1 MKLRLIALVCAL
13 SIAHAL
19 RVPTPQFSDGVS
31 RRAALAG
38 AASAAGAALAAT
50 CAPAAS
56 AADELTYEITVPGDA
71 SSAVPQRGQR
81 VVVDYTGWL
90 NAFDGKEFDSTKGK
104 LLPIPKPP
112 SPFSFAVGVGEVIK
126 GWDRSVRQM
135 HVGETRRI
143 VVPSALG
150 YGDKGIGP
158 IPGGA
163 TLYFEVSLLELKP
176 MKPFSEKQQAWL
188 DEHPE
193 P

>member
-1 MKLRLIALVCAL
+1 M
-13 SIAHAL
+13 
-19 RVPTPQFSDGVS
+19 
-31 RRAALAG
+31 
-38 AASAAGAALAAT
+38 
-50 CAPAAS
+50 
-56 AADELTYEITVPGDA
+56 PGDA
-71 SSAVPQRGQR
+71 TSPVPQRGQR

-90 NAFDGKEFDSTKGK
+90 GGFEGKEFDSTKGK

-112 SPFSFAVGVGEVIK
+112 SPFAFAVGVGEVIK

-143 VVPSALG
+143 VVPASLG
-150 YGDKGIGP
+150 YGAKGVGP

-176 MKPFSEKQQAWL
+176 MKAFSEQQQAWL
-188 DEHPE
+188 DAHPE